1 MEPNFSIDD
10 VQISLRASNVGSNHP
25 FLPFEHDSQS
35 SCTIL
40 PCSDND
46 LQFVG
51 ENISRTTTW
60 SKMLSGPQRKMA
72 MDMKVE
78 EA

>member
-1 MEPNFSIDD
+1 MEPNFTIDD
-10 VQISLRASNVGSNHP
+10 AQISLRASNVGNNRA

-35 SCTIL
+35 PCAIL

-46 LQFVG
+46 MQFVG

-60 SKMLSGPQRKMA
+60 SKMLSGPQRIIA